1 MADVNAWVIAAIAFL
16 PAIAVAVVMCAR
28 GTLTE
33 RLAAAQLAGSLAVL
47 LLVILTFVFDQAS
60 SMDLALT
67 LAFLSLPATL
77 LYALFVERWL

>member
-1 MADVNAWVIAAIAFL
+1 MAVLSAWLIAAIAFL
-16 PAIAVAVVMCAR
+16 PAVGVAVAMCAR

-33 RLAAAQLAGSLAVL
+33 RLAAAQLASSLAVL
-47 LLVILTFVFDQAS
+47 LLVILTFALDQAS